1 MSKKLLCLGLAC
13 FSFLFCSTVFSQTS
27 DVKCKI
33 VDETG
38 APVAGASI
46 VIKGQT
52 SGVTSDATGQ
62 FSIANASGKQI
73 VITAV
78 GYESQQMIARNNL
91 QITLKTD
98 TRLLSEVVV
107 TGFGGATIK
116 RELTG
121 NIARVKSKEIE
132 FLPTPTVD
140 QALQGRAAGVFVN
153 AQSGKLGQ
161 AVTVRVRGNSSISAS
176 SQPLYVLDG
185 VPITTQSQSSYGGAM
200 NPLADLNQNDIES
213 IEVLKD
219 ASAGAIYGS
228 RAANGV
234 VLITTK
240 KGKAG
245 KTNVTL
251 NIQNGYAEATKRL
264 PMLNSKEYA
273 ELILEAAKYS
283 DDKEGIPY
291 NDPGSYTTYV
301 KNDVMDY
308 YSFGQWTTDPNKTYD
323 WQDAVFQKGPY
334 KQADLQIRGGTE
346 KTKFFS
352 SFQHLDQTG
361 TIIGNR
367 LQRSAG
373 RINLDQKAND
383 WLDLGVSMSISRT
396 FNRRLPDDNA
406 FSNPLQAIA
415 LNPMTPFKDPT
426 TGLPAGTPPGDLN
439 IPLYYNPVISVEYGK
454 FTQEVFR
461 TFGNSY
467 LKAKLMKGLTF
478 QTEFGMDYLSQNE
491 EGYFRSET
499 VRNQTS
505 AARGSGTNTGT
516 FITNYNTNSYF
527 NYNYA
532 SKKHNL
538 TTTLG
543 MQYQQSQAKYN
554 STSGTDFPS
563 NSYTKIAS
571 AATKSGGS
579 SSQSDFRFLSYFLR
593 ANYSFM
599 DKYIVAAS
607 GRLDASSRFGK
618 DARQGFFPALSAGWI
633 MTNEKFMNRFDFL
646 SFLKARASYGIV
658 GNAEIGNFPQLGLF
672 SGDAGYAGNAGQRPS
687 QLRNDSLR
695 WETTKQADFGLD
707 FGILNNRI
715 TGEIDYYEKKTSGLL
730 LTVNIPSTTG
740 FTSIVKN
747 VGKLENKG
755 YEFVLNTQN
764 LVGAFKWTTN
774 INLALNKGKV
784 TDIQGQI
791 IQGGVSNMNRVEQGY
806 NVGVFFTPEFAGVDP
821 KNGDAL
827 FYKNT
832 KLADGKLDRTTTNNY
847 SEAQRIVVGDPNPDL
862 IFGFTNNFSYKGF
875 DLSVFFN
882 GVRGN
887 QNNIYGMGRY
897 SSASML
903 YEDNNTAD
911 QLKRWQ
917 KPGDVTNIPQVRLY
931 YTNGSQAS
939 SRYIVDGS
947 YVRLRNVTFG
957 YNIDGR
963 VLRKYKI
970 DKMRVYVSAQNLL
983 TFTKYPY
990 WDPEVNAD
998 SFDSN
1003 IAKGND
1009 FYTPPQP
1016 RTLLAGI
1023 NISF

>member
-1 MSKKLLCLGLAC
+1 MNQKMIC
-13 FSFLFCSTVFSQTS
+13 SFLSLFLFLSVAFAQDKNVTGKV
-27 DVKCKI
+27 
-33 VDETG
+33 VDENGAPIVGVSILVKGEKIGVKTG
-38 APVAGASI
+38 AAGS
-46 VIKGQT
+46 
-52 SGVTSDATGQ
+52 
-62 FSIANASGKQI
+62 FSIPNAVGKTLI
-73 VITAV
+73 FTAI
-78 GYESQQMIARNNL
+78 GYESMQATTKGSDL
-91 QITLKTD
+91 QVSMKND
-98 TRLLSEVVV
+98 TKSLSEVVV
-107 TGFGGATIK
+107 TGFGGSQIR

-121 NIARVKSKEIE
+121 NIARIKGKDIE
-132 FLPTPTVD
+132 NMPTPSVD
-140 QALQGRAAGVFVN
+140 AALQGKAAGVFVN
-153 AQSGKLGQ
+153 SQSGKLGQ

-185 VPITTQSQSSYGGAM
+185 VPITTQDQSTYGGDT
-200 NPLADLNQNDIES
+200 NPLTDINQNDIES

-234 VLITTK
+234 ILITTK
-240 KGKAG
+240 RGRAG
-245 KTNVTL
+245 KTNVTF
-251 NIQNGYAEATKRL
+251 NVQSGYSEATKRL
-264 PMLNSKEYA
+264 PMLNSEQYA

-283 DDKEGIPY
+283 DDKDGTPL
-291 NDPGSYTTYV
+291 NDPYSYTTYV

-308 YSFGQWTTDPNKTYD
+308 YSYGQWSKDPKKTYD
-323 WQDAVFQKGPY
+323 WQDAVFTKGAY

-346 KTKFFS
+346 RTKFFS
-352 SFQHLDQTG
+352 SFQHLDQSG
-361 TIIGNR
+361 TIIGNN
-367 LQRSAG
+367 LQRSTG
-373 RINLDQKAND
+373 RLNLDQKAND
-383 WLDLGVSMSISRT
+383 WLDLGVSMSLSRT

-406 FSNPLQAIA
+406 FSNPLQAVA
-415 LNPMTPFKDPT
+415 LNPMTPYKDPV
-426 TGLPAGTPPGDLN
+426 TGLPTGTPPGDVN
-439 IPLYYNPVISVEYGK
+439 IPLYYNPVLSVDYAS

-505 AARGSGTNTGT
+505 AVRGNGTNTGA

-527 NYNYA
+527 NYNL
-532 SKKHNL
+532 SKNKHNL
-538 TTTLG
+538 TATLG

-554 STSGTDFPS
+554 STAGTDFPS
-563 NSYTKIAS
+563 NSYQKVAS

-593 ANYSFM
+593 SNYTLM
-599 DKYIVAAS
+599 DKYIIAAS
-607 GRLDASSRFGK
+607 GRIDASSRFGK
-618 DARQGFFPALSAGWI
+618 DSRQGFFPAVSAGWI
-633 MTNEKFMNRFDFL
+633 MTEEKFLNKLDFL
-646 SFLKARASYGIV
+646 SFLKLRASYGIV

-695 WETTKQADFGLD
+695 WETTKQVDLGFDFG
-707 FGILNNRI
+707 FFNNRI
-715 TGEIDYYEKKTSGLL
+715 TGEIDYYQKKTTGLL
-730 LTVNIPSTTG
+730 LTVNIPASTG

-747 VGKLENKG
+747 VGKLENSG
-755 YEFVLNTQN
+755 FEFVLNTQN
-764 LVGAFKWTTN
+764 LVGEFKWSTN
-774 INLALNKGKV
+774 LNLAFNKGKV
-784 TDIQGQI
+784 TDIQKQI
-791 IQGGVSNMNRVEQGY
+791 IEGGVSNMNRVEEGY
-806 NVGVFFTPEFAGVDP
+806 NVGVFFTPEYAGVDP
-821 KNGDAL
+821 NNGDAL

-832 KLADGKLDRTTTNNY
+832 KGADGKLDRTKTNKY
-847 SEAQRIVVGDPNPDL
+847 SEAKRIVVGDPNPDM

-911 QLKRWQ
+911 QLNRWR
-917 KPGDVTNIPQVRLY
+917 KVGDVTDIPQVRLY
-931 YTNGSQAS
+931 STNGSQAS

-947 YVRLRNVTFG
+947 YIRLRSFTFG
-957 YNIDGR
+957 YSIDAR
-963 VLRKYKI
+963 LLRKYKV
-970 DKMRVYVSAQNLL
+970 DKFRLYVSAQNLL

-1016 RTLLAGI
+1016 RTLLVGV
-1023 NISF
+1023 NIGF